1 MSVQYAQDIDNEFK
15 TQMISTKQTEK
26 KEITDGLLKMES
38 ELDKTKSR
46 LDEIKKVTDV
56 IQDNSIKIHN

>member
-1 MSVQYAQDIDNEFK
+1 
-15 TQMISTKQTEK
+15 
-26 KEITDGLLKMES
+26 MES

-56 IQDNSIKIHN
+56 IQDNSIKISQLNTSIQELEKYQERLSSEIKELEKHDYQ